1 MVIFGFHQRFKHS
14 VMWKFLFAIATVLV
28 GFYAYDKVYGIFA
41 SDKPVEHGKVIPIS
55 DLEADTRKYEGIKV
69 TVEGEVGVS
78 ANVGLKA
85 YKLSDGTG
93 EIWVRTRRSV
103 PNKGERLKVTGDVS
117 QLLKIGDMDA
127 LTITE
132 E

>member
-1 MVIFGFHQRFKHS
+1 
-14 VMWKFLFAIATVLV
+14 MWKFLFAIATVLV
-28 GFYAYDKVYGIFA
+28 GFYAYDKVYGLFA
-41 SDKPVEHGKVIPIS
+41 SDRPVVHGRVITIA
-55 DLEADTRKYEGIKV
+55 DLEADTRKYEGVKV

-78 ANVGLKA
+78 ANIGLKA
-85 YKLSDGTG
+85 YKLSDKTG

-103 PNKGERLKVTGDVS
+103 PNKGERLKVTGNVS
-117 QLLKIGDMDA
+117 QLLKIGDIDA